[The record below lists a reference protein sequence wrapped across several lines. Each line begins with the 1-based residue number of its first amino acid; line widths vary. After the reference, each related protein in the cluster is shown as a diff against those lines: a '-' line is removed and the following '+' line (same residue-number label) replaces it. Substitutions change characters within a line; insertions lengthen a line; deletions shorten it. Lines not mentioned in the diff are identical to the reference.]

1 MKKYYLTLTDSEG
14 VVVERLAI
22 AVAKT
27 EEELDANGAYSDH
40 SDIDFAFTEKDTA
53 DLDPLNC
60 SIEAAVVRAL
70 NQNFTTTPDNNPK
83 PIKARIDKPKPAFKG
98 E

>member
-14 VVVERLAI
+14 TVIERLTI

-27 EEELDANGAYSDH
+27 EELTEGVMSDKSGINFAY
-40 SDIDFAFTEKDTA
+40 TEKDTA
-53 DLDPLNC
+53 DLDPNDY

-70 NQNFTTTPDNNPK
+70 NRDFTTTPDNNPK
-83 PIKARIDKPKPAFKG
+83 PISARIDRPRPAFKG